1 MCLFWNIFVKKF
13 MNTFFRVTG
22 FCFLWRVC
30 SYIHITFS
38 RVADNFIFIGNNFI
52 NFIAYGWNY
61 IVNNVVCMIVAAI
74 CSRFCCISFRI
85 CRSVWS
91 YWISWFWIRSYW
103 IYTDEF
109 SWYLEGACFVINYYS
124 CIGSSKI
131 ISINIGIF
139 CCWLFNYKVMLPI
152 YYDVFSISL
161 PWNVKFLSTFIP
173 FW

>member
-1 MCLFWNIFVKKF
+1 MYWINLCLFWNIFVKKF

-91 YWISWFWIRSYW
+91 YWINWFWIRSYW
-103 IYTDEF
+103 IYTDLVGIWKVPVLSSTIIVVLVVPKSF
-109 SWYLEGACFVINYYS
+109 PSILESFAVDCSIT
-124 CIGSSKI
+124 KI
-131 ISINIGIF
+131 L
-139 CCWLFNYKVMLPI
+139 LF
-152 YYDVFSISL
+152 FA
-161 PWNVKFLSTFIP
+161 
-173 FW
+173 

>member
-152 YYDVFSISL
+152 YYDVFIISL
-161 PWNVKFLSTFIP
+161 SLKC
-173 FW
+173 

>member
-1 MCLFWNIFVKKF
+1 MFVLKHLCQEVHEHF
-13 MNTFFRVTG
+13 

-103 IYTDEF
+103 IYTDLVGIWKVPVLSSTIIVVF
-109 SWYLEGACFVINYYS
+109 
-124 CIGSSKI
+124 GSSKI

-161 PWNVKFLSTFIP
+161 SLKC
-173 FW
+173 